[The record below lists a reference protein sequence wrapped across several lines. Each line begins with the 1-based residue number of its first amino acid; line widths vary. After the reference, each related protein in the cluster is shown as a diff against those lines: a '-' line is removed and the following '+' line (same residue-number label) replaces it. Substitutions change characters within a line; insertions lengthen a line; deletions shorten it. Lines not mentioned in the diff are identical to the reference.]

1 MLLTHTHTCMHIE
14 YDPIDWEDEPVIQ
27 ASVAIAEPGHRQH
40 LSEHI
45 LEVIEAINRIE
56 GKCARLVDNGKT
68 NRFYNTVSTI
78 YLFVYKAISWLFYH

>member
-1 MLLTHTHTCMHIE
+1 MHIE

-45 LEVIEAINRIE
+45 LEVIDAINRIE
-56 GKCARLVDNGKT
+56 GKCARLVDTGKMYLYISM
-68 NRFYNTVSTI
+68 NSPAYCKLANMLLDVSI
-78 YLFVYKAISWLFYH
+78 VCI